1 MTEMIDVAGLGAGAV
16 VVGVD
21 GSASARQALGTA
33 LREAALRSAAVLAVT
48 TYDPPDRWAPEAAGL
63 VDLEAIERELR
74 AETEKAVSEVA
85 GQVGAEGV
93 RVPEVRI
100 VVAAGSAADVLCRI
114 ATGALLLVVG
124 HRGRGALATRLIGSV
139 GLGVVVHASCPVLV
153 VRTTAAP
160 QETR

>member
-1 MTEMIDVAGLGAGAV
+1 MTEMMDVAGLGAGAV

-21 GSASARQALGTA
+21 GSASARTALATA
-33 LREAALRSAAVLAVT
+33 LREAALRSAPVLAVT

-74 AETEKAVSEVA
+74 VETGTAVTEVA
-85 GQVGAEGV
+85 REVEAAGVAVG
-93 RVPEVRI
+93 EVRI

-114 ATGALLLVVG
+114 ATGAQLLVVG

-153 VRTTAAP
+153 VRTTATTPEA
-160 QETR
+160 R